1 MIDVVAQAVL
11 CLRMFS
17 FSRQPA
23 RIHPEGVDGRKA
35 RGKRGSAPPRDN
47 EPPLEGALVR
57 ARDLEIGK
65 PRDSAGSK
73 GLRAGRFLAPL
84 PGRLLTLHS
93 GGGALARLPPATI
106 LPRLRRVK
114 AKVLSINCLAAVLHA
129 RGHAPSA

>member
-1 MIDVVAQAVL
+1 MGVTEASRSL
-11 CLRMFS
+11 
-17 FSRQPA
+17 FSRQSA

-65 PRDSAGSK
+65 PSDSAGSK
-73 GLRAGRFLAPL
+73 GLRAGLFLAPL

-106 LPRLRRVK
+106 LPRLRRVE
-114 AKVLSINCLAAVLHA
+114 AKVLSI
-129 RGHAPSA
+129 